1 MALQMNERLWCE
13 REEFSKEARI
23 LVLTSSFA
31 SEEQAFRSS
40 TQSSMARSFTNVKVL
55 SALVA
60 DGFSNTTT
68 RGNLAVTGGEMKDKE
83 LVKWHGFAAAAAA
96 TQSATRGGASIGGN
110 MVPKSGEEKVRGGEK
125 VSWVPDPVTGYYR
138 PENTNEIDVADMRAT
153 NLFGQLYVR
162 CISKFT
168 EASGIIKY
176 EAIFYISFVLRTPNY
191 AFAVFSL
198 ENNRSS
204 L

>member
-1 MALQMNERLWCE
+1 
-13 REEFSKEARI
+13 
-23 LVLTSSFA
+23 
-31 SEEQAFRSS
+31 
-40 TQSSMARSFTNVKVL
+40 MARSFTNVKVL

-68 RGNLAVTGGEMKDKE
+68 R
-83 LVKWHGFAAAAAA
+83 HGFAAAAAA

-153 NLFGQLYVR
+153 VLGK
-162 CISKFT
+162 KF
-168 EASGIIKY
+168 
-176 EAIFYISFVLRTPNY
+176 NQ
-191 AFAVFSL
+191 
-198 ENNRSS
+198 
-204 L
+204 